1 MQIVEEIGHM
11 KEINFNIFD
20 YKAHL
25 CLDDSLTLIAGDSGI
40 GKTLLFNYF
49 DRQSHMRNDIKCINS
64 RYVDMTCKKSNK
76 QSLYI
81 TGLLK
86 DTSGAL
92 VVIDNADIL
101 LTSKVREFIV
111 MDSRNTYVL
120 FGRNVT
126 GLWTTENNIAELVRD
141 DVRKRMYLNYYFKDV
156 NKKGS

>member
-1 MQIVEEIGHM
+1 M
-11 KEINFNIFD
+11 KEFNFNIFN
-20 YKAHL
+20 YKVHL
-25 CLDDSLTLIAGDSGI
+25 CLDNYLTLITGDSGI

-49 DRQSHMRNDIKCINS
+49 DRQSHIRNDIKCINS
-64 RYVDMTCKKSNK
+64 RYVDMACKKSNG

-81 TGLLK
+81 TRILK

-92 VVIDNADIL
+92 VVIDNADVL
-101 LTSKVREFIV
+101 LTSKVRDFIV

-141 DVRKRMYLNYYFKDV
+141 DARKGMYLNYYFKDV
-156 NKKGS
+156 NSKHYGNMDRR